1 MEFLHLSF
9 RVDFFCAKPMLGSIR
24 MAMKITRRFKAIRFL
39 VDPYNEE
46 NVELLPERL
55 MTVALSNLRIL
66 SEGGLLHHYID
77 GDCHP
82 NRAQQTDKHIAQP
95 QPVLLCMSHPNENLV
110 RSTQRSSLPIGQIS
124 LCYTR

>member
-46 NVELLPERL
+46 NVELLPNE
-55 MTVALSNLRIL
+55 LSVKLFDSKKKYEGIL
-66 SEGGLLHHYID
+66 FPNMQIPLWEWD
-77 GDCHP
+77 GDAVFSESFINCKSDIAFHKL
-82 NRAQQTDKHIAQP
+82 NAKDRARKE
-95 QPVLLCMSHPNENLV
+95 L
-110 RSTQRSSLPIGQIS
+110 
-124 LCYTR
+124 